1 MRALGLKSP
10 KQTEKPRS
18 MPETPVFSTAAVAAP
33 HHLASETGRNV
44 LAQGGNA
51 VEAMIAM
58 AATIAVVYPHMNGIG
73 GDGFWLIRDSKGKI
87 AAIEACGPAGA
98 KATIRR
104 YRDKGYA
111 AIPPRGPDAALTV
124 AGAIGGWQVAA
135 EMATALG
142 GRLPLN
148 VLTEDA
154 IRHAR
159 DGVAISKSEARYRI
173 KDGDGL
179 YGAAGFTTLF
189 RTPDR
194 ALDPGT
200 IRKNPAL
207 GQTLD
212 HITRAGLDDF
222 YRGDVG
228 REIAIEL
235 DRIGSPVTRED
246 LATFHART
254 TQPLSL
260 RLPGVTVYN
269 LPPPT
274 QGLTSLMILGLFEQ
288 LGVKRCDSFEHIHGL
303 VEASKRALGIRDRV
317 ITDPARLMHDP
328 ATFLDPAWLAKQA
341 GRIDMKRAAE
351 WPMKEADG
359 DTIWMGAIDKDGV
372 AVSYIQS
379 LYWEYGSGAV
389 LDKTG
394 IVWQNRGVAFSLD
407 DKATNPLEP
416 GRKPFH
422 TLNPP
427 LAVFDDGRV
436 VSYGCMG
443 GDGQPQFQ
451 AQVFSRYRMGMGV
464 ADAVDAPR
472 FLFGKTWGTAST
484 TLKIEN
490 RFDHVAVAKLAAAGH
505 ALEEWGV
512 PYDDQFGHAGLLV
525 KHPKGPVEASHDP
538 RSDGDAKG
546 L

>member
-1 MRALGLKSP
+1 
-10 KQTEKPRS
+10 

-33 HHLASETGRNV
+33 HHLATETGRNI

-51 VEAMIAM
+51 VEAMIGM

-73 GDGFWLIRDSKGKI
+73 GDGFWLVRDRKGKI
-87 AAIEACGPAGA
+87 VAIEACGPAGA
-98 KATIRR
+98 LATIQR
-104 YRDKGYA
+104 YRDKGYET
-111 AIPPRGPDAALTV
+111 IPPRGPDAAVTV
-124 AGAIGGWQVAA
+124 AGAIGGWQVAMEQA
-135 EMATALG
+135 RDLG
-142 GRLPLN
+142 GKLPLR

-154 IRHAR
+154 VRHAR
-159 DGVAISKSEARYRI
+159 EGVAISKSEARYRL

-179 YGAAGFTTLF
+179 YAAPSFAATFKTA
-189 RTPDR
+189 DK
-194 ALDPGT
+194 ALVAGDL
-200 IRKNPAL
+200 RKNVAL
-207 GQTLD
+207 ANTLE
-212 HITRAGLDDF
+212 HITRAGLDDY

-228 REIAIEL
+228 KALATDLDAI
-235 DRIGSPVTRED
+235 GTPVTRAD
-246 LATFHART
+246 LEAYRART
-254 TQPLSL
+254 TRPLSL
-260 RLPGVTVYN
+260 KLAGVSLYN
-269 LPPPT
+269 FPPPT
-274 QGLTSLMILGLFEQ
+274 QGLASLIILGLLER
-288 LGVKRCDSFEHIHGL
+288 LDIKRCDSFEHIHGL
-303 VEASKRALGIRDRV
+303 VEASKRSLGTRDKV
-317 ITDPARLMHDP
+317 ITDPARMIHDP
-328 ATFLDPAWLAKQA
+328 ADYLADAWLAREAAK
-341 GRIDMKRAAE
+341 IDMKRAAE
-351 WPMKEADG
+351 WPLKAGDG

-372 AVSYIQS
+372 SVSYIQS
-379 LYWEYGSGAV
+379 LYWEYGSGCV
-389 LDKTG
+389 LEKTG
-394 IVWQNRGVAFSLD
+394 VVWQNRGVSFSLN

-451 AQVFSRYRMGMGV
+451 AQVFSRYRLGIGV

-472 FLFGKTWGTAST
+472 FLFGKTWGANST
-484 TLKIEN
+484 SLKIEN
-490 RFDHVAVAKLAAAGH
+490 RFDHMVVAKLAGAGH

-525 KHPKGPVEASHDP
+525 KHPKGHVEATHDP